1 MGFFGGIIDL
11 LSGAGIIITNKAL
24 RPYLW
29 APLLINVVVYALV
42 VGLGIYFFAD
52 LVELFIP
59 TGEGWY
65 YSLLRIFAWVVFTVT
80 LTVAVFFSF
89 FAIACLIASPF
100 NEILS
105 AKYEELITG
114 VRIDDGFGIG
124 AGLWQESKR
133 LLIYLPII
141 CLLLILTLILSFIPF
156 LNLAVPVIWIV
167 FGGLMAA
174 FEFVSY
180 PLDRRGM
187 GLGAKLGF
195 LRRNFM
201 RNEGFGIAVY
211 LAMLVPVLN
220 IMVIPSAVIGA
231 TRIVAS
237 VEGKV
242 LKR

>member
-11 LSGAGIIITNKAL
+11 LSGADVIIRNKAL
-24 RPYLW
+24 RPYLL
-29 APLLINVVVYALV
+29 APLLINIAVYALV
-42 VGLGIYFFAD
+42 IGLGVYFFAD

-59 TGEGWY
+59 TGEGFY
-65 YSLLRIFAWVVFTVT
+65 YSLLRFFAWIVFSVT
-80 LTVAVFFSF
+80 LLVIVFFSF

-100 NEILS
+100 NELLS
-105 AKYEELITG
+105 AKYEEFITG
-114 VRIDDGFGIG
+114 VKIDEGFGIAVG
-124 AGLWQESKR
+124 VWQECKR

-141 CLLLILTLILSFIPF
+141 CLLLILTLVFSFIPF
-156 LNLAVPVIWIV
+156 LNLAVPVIWVV

-187 GLGAKLGF
+187 GLGEKFAF
-195 LRRNFM
+195 IRRSFM
-201 RNEGFGIAVY
+201 RHEGFGIAVY
-211 LAMLVPVLN
+211 LAMLVPLLN

-231 TRIVAS
+231 TRIVVS

-242 LKR
+242 LKQ